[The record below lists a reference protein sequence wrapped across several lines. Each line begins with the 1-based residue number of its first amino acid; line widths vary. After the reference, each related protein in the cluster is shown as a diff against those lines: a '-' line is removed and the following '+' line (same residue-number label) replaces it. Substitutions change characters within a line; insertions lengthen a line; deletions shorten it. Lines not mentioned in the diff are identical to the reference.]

1 MHKKLLIVIG
11 VGLAAAT
18 TSTYLFYQ
26 FLAESA
32 ESRSGGIEIRHSIVV
47 AARDLDRGTQ
57 LKPSDLAVA
66 PWAGENLPAWAFTE
80 QTALV
85 GEILSY
91 DVRQHEPLMDS
102 RLSISGRGGA
112 AGRIPQGM
120 RAVSINVAE
129 YAGVNFLVQPSDRV
143 DVMVSNG
150 PPSDGN
156 SKLHVKTI
164 LQNVEVLV
172 TGREPVHDGKRSDRP
187 VATLLVNAE
196 DAEALSIADHAGFIR
211 LALRNPLDGEVHITS
226 GGRLQD
232 LTKRSAARSSR
243 RNTRVAAGREAE
255 RTAEPQPSTP
265 RSQGEADVAALLKK

>member
-1 MHKKLLIVIG
+1 MNKKLLIVIA
-11 VGLAAAT
+11 VGLVAAT
-18 TSTYLFYQ
+18 ASTYLFYQ
-26 FLAESA
+26 FLSESA
-32 ESRSGGIEIRHSIVV
+32 ESRSGGIEVRHSIVV
-47 AARDLDRGTQ
+47 AARDLERGTQ

-66 PWAGENLPAWAFTE
+66 PWASENLPSWAFTE

-91 DVRQHEPLMDS
+91 DVRQHEPLTDS
-102 RLSISGRGGA
+102 RLSMSGRGGA

-120 RAVSINVAE
+120 RAVSVNVAE
-129 YAGVNFLVQPSDRV
+129 YAGVNFLVQPGDRV

-164 LQNVEVLV
+164 LQNGEVLA

-211 LALRNPLDGEVHITS
+211 LALRNPLDGEVHMTS
-226 GGRLQD
+226 GGRLPD

-243 RNTRVAAGREAE
+243 RNTRVAAGRKAQG
-255 RTAEPQPSTP
+255 TGEPQPSTP
-265 RSQGEADVAALLKK
+265 RGMGEADVAALRKK